1 MTQTPD
7 LTIALEMLGFTCLKI
22 AHCAPP
28 WEKLIK
34 EMVTPMKLFF
44 EIEYVH

>member
-1 MTQTPD
+1 MRDYTPYID
-7 LTIALEMLGFTCLKI
+7 MLGFTCLKI

-34 EMVTPMKLFF
+34 ETVTTMKHFL
-44 EIEYVH
+44 EIEHVH